1 MRLHQWVKNSFI
13 LLPLFFGLKFNQTD
27 TLFETLFVAF
37 GFSFLTS
44 AVYMFNDSLDIEQDK
59 LHPEK
64 KNRPLASG
72 TISKNNAYAQ
82 ILILLC
88 LGSLIVF
95 FSTNSS
101 MAYYL
106 IGFYLFQ
113 NLLYTLR
120 LKHIALLDV
129 FIISVGFV
137 LRVLIGGAVSDV
149 ELSSWIVLMTFLLA
163 FFLSISKRYDDLII
177 IEKSQKK
184 VRKNLEGYNL
194 TFVKTAM
201 GVLSSAVLICYIM
214 YTISPEVVSRFG
226 AETYYTAPLVLL
238 GMLRYLQ
245 LTFVFERSGS
255 PTKIL
260 YNDRF
265 LQIIIVSWLVLFY
278 FIIYD

>member
-1 MRLHQWVKNSFI
+1 MSKFYAHIKIMRLHQWVKNSFI

-101 MAYYL
+101 IAYYL

-163 FFLSISKRYDDLII
+163 FFLSI
-177 IEKSQKK
+177 KK
-184 VRKNLEGYNL
+184 
-194 TFVKTAM
+194 
-201 GVLSSAVLICYIM
+201 
-214 YTISPEVVSRFG
+214 
-226 AETYYTAPLVLL
+226 
-238 GMLRYLQ
+238 GM
-245 LTFVFERSGS
+245 T
-255 PTKIL
+255 T
-260 YNDRF
+260 
-265 LQIIIVSWLVLFY
+265 
-278 FIIYD
+278 